1 MRDDRDILWPKPA
14 SAPEKGRGPQCGKDR
29 RSAIVCPCSEML
41 G

>member
-1 MRDDRDILWPKPA
+1 MRDGRDIQRPKPA